1 MFSENLVTLR
11 KLNDMTQEELAEK
24 VGVSRQAL
32 SKWESGETLPD
43 LDRCRALAEIF
54 GVTIDDL
61 ANFEAKNNYGLSVP
75 PKGKHLFGVL
85 TVGEKGQVVIPA
97 EARGLFNI
105 KAGDKLVALGD
116 EAQGIALLKA
126 EGFLRMADMIREKSE
141 SECSEKN

>member
-24 VGVSRQAL
+24 VGISRQAL

-43 LDRCRALAEIF
+43 LERCRSLAEIF

-97 EARGLFNI
+97 EARRLFNI
-105 KAGDKLVALGD
+105 KAGDKLVVLGD

-126 EGFLRMADMIREKSE
+126 EGFLYMADVIRGGLEIDNSR
-141 SECSEKN
+141 

>member
-1 MFSENLVTLR
+1 
-11 KLNDMTQEELAEK
+11 MTQEELAEK

-126 EGFLRMADMIREKSE
+126 EGFLQMADMIRGKSE

>member
-1 MFSENLVTLR
+1 
-11 KLNDMTQEELAEK
+11 MTQEELAEK

>member
-1 MFSENLVTLR
+1 
-11 KLNDMTQEELAEK
+11 MTQEELAEK

-126 EGFLRMADMIREKSE
+126 EGFLRMADMIRGKSE

>member
-1 MFSENLVTLR
+1 
-11 KLNDMTQEELAEK
+11 MTQEELAEK

-126 EGFLRMADMIREKSE
+126 EGFLQMTDMIRGKSE